1 MKLMNLVRL
10 TALGA
15 VAALAACS
23 APVAVPGP
31 GPAPEP
37 VLLKSEVQRAAV
49 TSADFATQLAAYRSS
64 ALKLGVTLLA
74 DGGEEPNGNVVSS
87 PGSLLIALSM
97 LRAGA
102 AGKTAAEMDKVLG
115 LPADKRDEAMNALL
129 ASLEKYDGDP
139 ASVDEKNPPRK
150 PVMHTANGL
159 FINKGTVTGKDYLDI
174 LARHYGTGVYPV
186 DFSNAAVTEPAI
198 DAWVDKNT
206 GGRIKKAPVKFD
218 PKDTFSLLNAVY
230 FAGAWKVP
238 FDPEN
243 TQDRPFT
250 TPAGQVTVP
259 TMSGVASVAYAKGE
273 GWQAVDL
280 PYADGFAMRLVL
292 PDESS
297 DGGRQLPSD
306 TLDAGTLAAV
316 ASALGKAAPSPVMVT
331 LPRWDH
337 KSKFDL
343 KKMLVRMGLTETF
356 STDRDF
362 NAIQRGMFLTAA
374 AQAANITVA
383 EKGTVAAAVTQIN
396 ARESAGLIPPQSIVF
411 DRPFH
416 YQIVHQE
423 TGLPLFM
430 GQVAD
435 PR

>member
-1 MKLMNLVRL
+1 MKTKHFVRL
-10 TALGA
+10 LALGT
-15 VAALAACS
+15 AALLTACATAC
-23 APVAVPGP
+23 APS
-31 GPAPEP
+31 PAPQAAP
-37 VLLKSEVQRAAV
+37 ALLKADAERAAASS
-49 TSADFATQLAAYRSS
+49 SAYPKELAAYRASS
-64 ALKLGVTLLA
+64 LKLGTVLIA
-74 DGGEEPNGNVVSS
+74 DGGEERNGNVVSS

-102 AGKTAAEMDKVLG
+102 SGAAAAEMDKVLG
-115 LPADKRDEAMNALL
+115 LPAAARDESMNALL
-129 ASLEKYDGDP
+129 ASLEKFDGDP

-150 PVMHTANGL
+150 PVVHVANGL
-159 FINKGTVTGKDYLDI
+159 FIHKDTATGKAYLDT

-186 DFSNAAVTEPAI
+186 DFRNAAVTEPAI

-218 PKDTFSLLNAVY
+218 PEDTFSLLNAVY
-230 FAGAWKVP
+230 FAAAWKVP

-243 TQDRPFT
+243 TRDRPFT
-250 TPAGQVTVP
+250 KAGGEVLNVP
-259 TMSGVASVAYAKGE
+259 TMEGTANVAYAKGK

-280 PYADGFAMRLVL
+280 PYAEGFAMRLVL
-292 PDESS
+292 PDAGTP
-297 DGGRQLPSD
+297 DG
-306 TLDAGTLAAV
+306 TLDAGTLARV
-316 ASALGKAAPSPVMVT
+316 AEALGQASPSLIDIK
-331 LPRWDH
+331 LPKWDH

-343 KKMLVRMGLTETF
+343 KKMLIRMGLKETF
-356 STDRDF
+356 STDTDF
-362 NAIQRGMFLTAA
+362 NAIQPGMFLTAA

-383 EKGTVAAAVTQIN
+383 ENGTVAAAVTQIN
-396 ARESAGLIPPQSIVF
+396 ARDSAAVLPPRSISF

-416 YQIVHQE
+416 YEIVHVE

>member
-1 MKLMNLVRL
+1 MNARKISRL
-10 TALGA
+10 RTVGA
-15 VAALAACS
+15 VAVATVIALTACS
-23 APVAVPGP
+23 AQ
-31 GPAPEP
+31 APEL
-37 VLLKSEVQRAAV
+37 VKSDVERLAV
-49 TSADFATQLAAYRSS
+49 SSAAYPTEFAAFRAS
-64 ALKLGVTLLA
+64 ALKLGSTLLA
-74 DGGEEPNGNVVSS
+74 DGGEEANGNVVSS

-97 LRAGA
+97 LRTGA
-102 AGKTAAEMDKVLG
+102 SGETAAEMDRVLG

-129 ASLEKYDGDP
+129 TSLEKFDGDP

-159 FINKGTVTGKDYLDI
+159 FINKATPTGKAYLDA

-186 DFSNAAVTEPAI
+186 DFQDKAVTEPAI

-230 FAGAWKVP
+230 FAAAWNTP

-243 TQDRPFT
+243 TRDRPFT
-250 TPAGQVTVP
+250 KSGGEVVQVP
-259 TMSGVASVAYAKGE
+259 TMAGVSRAAYAKGE
-273 GWQAVDL
+273 GWQAVDV
-280 PYADGFAMRLVL
+280 PYAEGFAMRLVL
-292 PDESS
+292 PDAGSPDAS
-297 DGGRQLPSD
+297 RPDAGAPHKA
-306 TLDAGTLAAV
+306 LDAGTLAKV
-316 ASALGKAAPSPVMVT
+316 AEALAGATPSPIEVR
-331 LPRWDH
+331 LPKWDH

-356 STDRDF
+356 STDKDF
-362 NAIQRGMFLTAA
+362 NAIQQGMFLTAA

-383 EKGTVAAAVTQIN
+383 EKGTIAAAVTQIN
-396 ARESAGLIPPQSIVF
+396 ARESSAIMPPQSISF
-411 DRPFH
+411 DRPYL
-416 YQIVHQE
+416 YQIVHTE

-430 GQVAD
+430 GEVAD

>member
-1 MKLMNLVRL
+1 MKTKPFATLLALGTAGLL
-10 TALGA
+10 TA
-15 VAALAACS
+15 ALLTSCAPPS
-23 APVAVPGP
+23 APALQKADVG
-31 GPAPEP
+31 
-37 VLLKSEVQRAAV
+37 RAAV
-49 TSADFATQLAAYRSS
+49 SSSAYPGELAAHRASS
-64 ALKLGVTLLA
+64 LKLGTTLIA
-74 DGGEEPNGNVVSS
+74 DGGEERNGNVVSS

-102 AGKTAAEMDKVLG
+102 SGATAAEMDTVLG
-115 LPADKRDEAMNALL
+115 LPAAARDESMNALL

-139 ASVDEKNPPRK
+139 ASVDEDNPPRK
-150 PVMHTANGL
+150 PVMHVANGL
-159 FINKGTVTGKDYLDI
+159 FIHKDTPTGQAYLDT

-186 DFSNAAVTEPAI
+186 DFRNAAVTEPAI

-218 PKDTFSLLNAVY
+218 PEDTFSLLNAAY
-230 FAGAWKVP
+230 FAAAWNMP

-243 TQDRPFT
+243 TRDRPFT
-250 TPAGQVTVP
+250 KAGGEMINVP
-259 TMSGVASVAYAKGE
+259 TMEGTVNVAYAKDT

-280 PYADGFAMRLVL
+280 PYAEGFAMRLVL
-292 PDESS
+292 PDA
-297 DGGRQLPSD
+297 GTPGRTALPSA
-306 TLDAGTLAAV
+306 TLDAGTLAEV
-316 ASALGKAAPSPVMVT
+316 AAALEHASPSPVEVK
-331 LPRWDH
+331 LPKWDH

-343 KKMLVRMGLTETF
+343 KKMLIRMGLKETF
-356 STDRDF
+356 STDTGF
-362 NAIQRGMFLTAA
+362 NAIQPGMFLTAA

-396 ARESAGLIPPQSIVF
+396 ARDSAAVMPPRSISF

-416 YQIVHQE
+416 YQIVHLE